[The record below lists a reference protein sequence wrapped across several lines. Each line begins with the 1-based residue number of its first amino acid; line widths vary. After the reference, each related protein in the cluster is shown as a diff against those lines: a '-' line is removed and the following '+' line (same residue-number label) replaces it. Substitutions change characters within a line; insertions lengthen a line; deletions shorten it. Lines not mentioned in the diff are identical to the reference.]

1 MPETVFPNTDFAGAF
16 FGVSVNKD
24 LTAEQCGE
32 FGEKKTVESTPAVST
47 TVEAKSETSTEGQ
60 ASVEDQGKRV
70 LGDSELH
77 ATEAVTGNGTRQSD
91 AKYFRTFQ
99 NGACLPVLTERHN
112 GRQ

>member
-70 LGDSELH
+70 LGDSELACDRSCYGQRH
-77 ATEAVTGNGTRQSD
+77 AAE
-91 AKYFRTFQ
+91 
-99 NGACLPVLTERHN
+99 
-112 GRQ
+112 